1 MEKPYYEQEYVPEEN
16 PIPEPSF
23 GEIFKNLFIAAFKW
37 DARST
42 RKAFW
47 VAFAIQCVASAILSI
62 LIAVSL
68 IPSAH
73 YSYTNGSVNWSITGG
88 SLAIITIILEI
99 VWVLLLLWIQ
109 LGMLGYAV
117 RRLHDSDHSGWWLWL
132 DCIPL
137 GWLFLLYFLI
147 LPSVKKPVRWGT
159 YLYIK
164 QKDVVL

>member
-1 MEKPYYEQEYVPEEN
+1 MSEKPYYEQEYVPEASSV
-16 PIPEPSF
+16 PDPSF
-23 GEIFKNLFIAAFKW
+23 GQIFKGLFTAPFKW
-37 DARST
+37 NARST

-99 VWVLLLLWIQ
+99 VWVLLLFWIQ

-132 DCIPL
+132 DCIPF
-137 GWLFLLYFLI
+137 GWIFILYFLI
-147 LPSVKKPVRWGT
+147 LPSVEKPVRWGS
-159 YLYIK
+159 YLFI
-164 QKDVVL
+164 DED